1 MTTRPDGL
9 VDSPDLQTYVEV
21 PHVGSPGTVIQ
32 RVMNLVMPLKDPSPE
47 GKADLVMALAFERDA
62 ITTAMDNVGSVHFAR
77 FNIIGGDLHLIAVFD
92 GTPQGYIRE
101 FALQMGRTFD
111 VIMERIAGWPPPLI
125 ASSNGP
131 VSVAS
136 CPAEFVEWALRHD
149 VPQLPR
155 DPADLL
161 NRTIKD
167 RTERDERLPELRD
180 MLRRGAG
187 AVVQEEPQ
195 RPPLD
200 APGVPGAL
208 GSPDPRRAGP
218 GMVTESRTT
227 DPSPDP
233 PYVEESWYRR
243 LVADTMGCL
252 DDVQRLV
259 LVGNGSEN
267 FPGVRYYLLHVEEP
281 AAARELLLADGRAR
295 CRRAAAAE
303 RGVGRRRGSA
313 PAPGAGGGGGARW
326 PSGSRRPGCAG
337 SACGARSC

>member
-77 FNIIGGDLHLIAVFD
+77 FNIIGGDLHLIVVFD

-111 VIMERIAGWPPPLI
+111 VIMERIVGWPPPLI

-167 RTERDERLPELRD
+167 RTERPERLPELRD
-180 MLRRGAG
+180 MLR
-187 AVVQEEPQ
+187 EELEQSFRRNPNAHLSMHRAYPGRSAAQ
-195 RPPLD
+195 IRDALD
-200 APGVPGAL
+200 L
-208 GSPDPRRAGP
+208 G
-218 GMVTESRTT
+218 
-227 DPSPDP
+227 
-233 PYVEESWYRR
+233 W
-243 LVADTMGCL
+243 
-252 DDVQRLV
+252 
-259 LVGNGSEN
+259 
-267 FPGVRYYLLHVEEP
+267 
-281 AAARELLLADGRAR
+281 
-295 CRRAAAAE
+295 
-303 RGVGRRRGSA
+303 
-313 PAPGAGGGGGARW
+313 
-326 PSGSRRPGCAG
+326 
-337 SACGARSC
+337 

>member
-9 VDSPDLQTYVEV
+9 VDSPDLQTYVDV

-47 GKADLVMALAFERDA
+47 GKADLVMALAYERDA

-101 FALQMGRTFD
+101 FAAADGPHVRRD
-111 VIMERIAGWPPPLI
+111 HGANCGWPPPLI

-167 RTERDERLPELRD
+167 RTERHERLPELRD
-180 MLRRGAG
+180 MLR
-187 AVVQEEPQ
+187 EELEQSFRRNPNAHLSMHRAYPGRSAAQ
-195 RPPLD
+195 IRDALD
-200 APGVPGAL
+200 
-208 GSPDPRRAGP
+208 
-218 GMVTESRTT
+218 
-227 DPSPDP
+227 
-233 PYVEESWYRR
+233 
-243 LVADTMGCL
+243 MG
-252 DDVQRLV
+252 
-259 LVGNGSEN
+259 
-267 FPGVRYYLLHVEEP
+267 
-281 AAARELLLADGRAR
+281 
-295 CRRAAAAE
+295 
-303 RGVGRRRGSA
+303 
-313 PAPGAGGGGGARW
+313 W
-326 PSGSRRPGCAG
+326 
-337 SACGARSC
+337 